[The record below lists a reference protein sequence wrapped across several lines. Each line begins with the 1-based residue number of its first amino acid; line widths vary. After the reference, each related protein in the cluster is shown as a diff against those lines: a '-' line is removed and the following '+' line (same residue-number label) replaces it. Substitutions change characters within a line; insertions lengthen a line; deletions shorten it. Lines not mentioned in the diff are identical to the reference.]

1 MRRGPRLGIDV
12 GTVRVG
18 IARSDP
24 EGLLA
29 VPVSTAQRADAL
41 AEIVELVDE
50 FGILEVVVG
59 LPVSLS
65 GGHTASTD
73 DASSFARD
81 LAHALEIPVRMI
93 DERLSTVQASASL
106 HASGRNQKK
115 QRGVID
121 QAAAVILLQHALDS
135 ERTQGVEPGHRVM

>member
-1 MRRGPRLGIDV
+1 LGIDV

-41 AEIVELVDE
+41 AEIVGLVEEL
-50 FGILEVVVG
+50 GILEVVVG

-81 LAHALEIPVRMI
+81 LAHALEVPVRMI

-106 HASGRNQKK
+106 HASGRIRRNSGELSTRLPLLFFCNMRWIASEL
-115 QRGVID
+115 RGWSRDIV
-121 QAAAVILLQHALDS
+121 
-135 ERTQGVEPGHRVM
+135 